1 MMDTTNT
8 AQEPV
13 DPSPPTGVDPVRILA
28 GVLAAGSVVFTGW
41 KIWDLIAGPGAGILI
56 HGVGVASGLAVES
69 AWLML
74 LALAH
79 QQATRTGHV
88 SRWVTIAGWVLAI
101 GAAGILLAHG
111 VQSGAW
117 VMALLGVLPLM
128 AKTAWHGLTHTRA
141 LETLDRNQAAEQ
153 AQSQAE
159 QIEREREREAAR
171 AEAARLERERALST
185 DPTDDDE
192 REIAELHRRANVA
205 RLRAEAERELTTAEA
220 EAERMREQAQAE
232 AERIRREAESQLRR
246 EAIWHKTEEELA
258 VLESNAALFK
268 RRSEVESELALTSP
282 LRLGAGPHVPNDAS
296 GITDTNLHVPTTSV
310 AGFGAVFTNQGGAPP
325 APPVDQ
331 QVPPHTPGSAPRGAS
346 PAEGALSGP
355 QRLLDYVTQAGNEA
369 TVKGAARQMGVHPR
383 TIRRYRERL
392 AEAGHDVSAL
402 GTDPSR
408 Q

>member
-13 DPSPPTGVDPVRILA
+13 DPSPPTGADPVRILA
-28 GVLAAGSVVFTGW
+28 GVLAAGSVIFTGW
-41 KIWDLIAGPGAGILI
+41 KIWDLIAGPGAGILM

-296 GITDTNLHVPTTSV
+296 GITDTNLHGPTTSV
-310 AGFGAVFTNQGGAPP
+310 AGFGAVFANQGGAPP

-331 QVPPHTPGSAPRGAS
+331 QMPPHTPGNRPRG
-346 PAEGALSGP
+346 PPPGEGALSGP

-392 AEAGHDVSAL
+392 AQDGHDVSAL

>member
-1 MMDTTNT
+1 MTKFST

-41 KIWDLIAGPGAGILI
+41 KIWDLIAGPSAGILI

-88 SRWVTIAGWVLAI
+88 SRWVTIAGWILAI

-117 VMALLGVLPLM
+117 VMALLGMLPLM

-153 AQSQAE
+153 ARSQAE

-296 GITDTNLHVPTTSV
+296 GITGPGPDGPAGPV
-310 AGFGAVFTNQGGAPP
+310 AGFGVPEQARAQGAHP
-325 APPVDQ
+325 ADQ
-331 QVPPHTPGSAPRGAS
+331 HMPSVPTPGG
-346 PAEGALSGP
+346 GALSEAERNRRAVLDAYT
-355 QRLLDYVTQAGNEA
+355 RLSDGGTVVPTISAVADAAGVSRR
-369 TVKGAARQMGVHPR
+369 TVNRHLPKP
-383 TIRRYRERL
+383 
-392 AEAGHDVSAL
+392 
-402 GTDPSR
+402 
-408 Q
+408 